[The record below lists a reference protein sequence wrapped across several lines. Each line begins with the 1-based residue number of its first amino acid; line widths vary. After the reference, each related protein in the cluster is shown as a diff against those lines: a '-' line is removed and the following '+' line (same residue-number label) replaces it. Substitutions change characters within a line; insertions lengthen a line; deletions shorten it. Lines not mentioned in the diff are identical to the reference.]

1 MGMPVDELKA
11 LHWQTLKKM
20 MEDAGLEFKSKDQA
34 VEELAKLDPPAED
47 PAPPSGDTG
56 AAGAESN
63 PPTAGDP
70 PKDDPTP
77 DDAAPA
83 AAGPTF
89 KRNAPYGEICG
100 EVADAPGARFL
111 QGGFYFN
118 NAGEVVGKA

>member
-34 VEELAKLDPPAED
+34 VEELAKLDPMTEDTTPPA
-47 PAPPSGDTG
+47 GDTG
-56 AAGAESN
+56 TAGAESN

-70 PKDDPTP
+70 PKDEPNP
-77 DDAAPA
+77 DEAAPA
-83 AAGPTF
+83 ATGPRLN
-89 KRNAPYGEICG
+89 RNAPYGEICG
-100 EVADAPGARFL
+100 EIADAPGARFL
-111 QGGFYFN
+111 QGGLYFN